1 MDDEAVRLLRS
12 IDRRLALLT
21 VREERE
27 VQMRLNEEILRTE
40 ARRAMFNAIDG
51 RRGSPEIARAVGA
64 SERAVQMFVKELS
77 DAGLVRAVTR
87 AGRGMSSRRTRS
99 ASRSGSCVELVRR
112 SPVSEPGTRSNEG
125 HRRSGRLTTQSG
137 GAIASDASLL
147 GSR

>member
-1 MDDEAVRLLRS
+1 VDDESVRLLRS

-27 VQMRLNEEILRTE
+27 VQLRLNEEVLRTE

-77 DAGLVRAVTR
+77 DDGLVRPVTR
-87 AGRGMSSRRTRS
+87 PGRGNVVEKDEIGIAEWQLRRAREEV
-99 ASRSGSCVELVRR
+99 A
-112 SPVSEPGTRSNEG
+112 N
-125 HRRSGRLTTQSG
+125 Q
-137 GAIASDASLL
+137 
-147 GSR
+147 